1 MSEFDQWM
9 KDGQDNGWTMPRAA
23 WWKRLPVIRHVRVIY
38 HLVQLER
45 QNRFWISVGKIPT
58 GYDEWVIYGIA
69 RGMENPHD

>member
-1 MSEFDQWM
+1 MTEFEQWM
-9 KDGQDNGWTMPRAA
+9 QDGKDMKWEMPFAP

-45 QNRFWISVGKIPT
+45 HNRFWISVGKIPT

-69 RGMENPHD
+69 KGMERSQ